1 MSKRMAHHNRASWPK
16 AGEKP
21 IDDPVA
27 VADSFVSGVYEGVV
41 RGTCVIFVGAGST
54 TERRGQGRP
63 SFYEQ
68 IKKKSDYPPAD
79 RNGPSF
85 PVLMQYFC
93 DHIDGGRHNRLIT
106 EAISR
111 IEHFRAHREENGLAM
126 AFSGEI
132 AEIPYFNR
140 FVTTNWD
147 PFLER
152 ALDVLV
158 PMVEDRD
165 PAFWDDRRRQ
175 VLKIPGCVTRPD
187 SVWVPEILSRFFQ
200 IF

>member
-63 SFYEQ
+63 SFYDQ

-93 DHIDGGRHNRLIT
+93 DHIDGGR
-106 EAISR
+106 
-111 IEHFRAHREENGLAM
+111 
-126 AFSGEI
+126 
-132 AEIPYFNR
+132 
-140 FVTTNWD
+140 TT
-147 PFLER
+147 
-152 ALDVLV
+152 A
-158 PMVEDRD
+158 
-165 PAFWDDRRRQ
+165 
-175 VLKIPGCVTRPD
+175 
-187 SVWVPEILSRFFQ
+187 
-200 IF
+200 